1 MTREQR
7 ESRELE
13 ELMTAAV
20 QRATAGFARR
30 AEDEDLVDV
39 AYASIDSPFGP
50 MLTAVTDHGLVTVVI
65 DGDDEAHL
73 DRIARDISPRI
84 LESPARLDGVRRQL
98 DEYFAGQRRGFDT
111 PVDWRLVH
119 GFSLKVLQA
128 TAAIPYG
135 RVSTY
140 KDMAIQAGSP
150 RASRAAGNALGS
162 NPIPIVVPC
171 HRVLHTGG
179 GLGGYGG
186 GLPMKKFLL
195 ELEGSL

>member
-20 QRATAGFARR
+20 QRATADLTRR
-30 AEDEDLVDV
+30 AEAEDLVDV
-39 AYASIDSPFGP
+39 AYASVDSPFGP
-50 MLTAVTDHGLVTVVI
+50 MLTAVTDEGLVTVVI

-84 LESPARLDGVRRQL
+84 LESPARLDDVRRQL
-98 DEYFAGQRRGFDT
+98 DEYFEGRRRDFDT
-111 PVDWRLVH
+111 PVDWRLVK

-150 RASRAAGNALGS
+150 KASRAAGNALGS

-171 HRVLHTGG
+171 HRVLHSGG

>member
-7 ESRELE
+7 GSRELE

-20 QRATAGFARR
+20 QRATADFARR
-30 AEDEDLVDV
+30 AEGEDLVDV
-39 AYASIDSPFGP
+39 AYASVDSPFGP
-50 MLTAVTDHGLVTVVI
+50 MLTAVTDEGLVTVVI

-98 DEYFAGQRRGFDT
+98 DEYFAGQRRDFET
-111 PVDWRLVH
+111 PVDWRLVK

-128 TAAIPYG
+128 TAAIPDG

-150 RASRAAGNALGS
+150 KASRAAGNALGS
-162 NPIPIVVPC
+162 NPVPIVVPC

>member
-1 MTREQR
+1 MTREPR
-7 ESRELE
+7 ASRELE
-13 ELMTAAV
+13 DLMTAAV
-20 QRATAGFARR
+20 QRATADFARR
-30 AEDEDLVDV
+30 AEAEELVDV
-39 AYASIDSPFGP
+39 AYASVDSPFGP
-50 MLTAVTDHGLVTVVI
+50 MLTAVTAHGLVTVVI

-73 DRIARDISPRI
+73 DHIARDISPRI
-84 LESPARLDGVRRQL
+84 LESPARLDGVRREF
-98 DEYFAGQRRGFDT
+98 DEYFEGRRTDFDT
-111 PVDWRLVH
+111 PVDWRLVK

-171 HRVLHTGG
+171 HRVLHSGG

>member
-1 MTREQR
+1 MTREPR
-7 ESRELE
+7 GSRELE

-20 QRATAGFARR
+20 QRATADFARR

-39 AYASIDSPFGP
+39 AYANVDSPFGP
-50 MLTAVTDHGLVTVVI
+50 MLTAVTDKGLVTVVI
-65 DGDDEAHL
+65 DGDDETHL

-98 DEYFAGQRRGFDT
+98 DEYFAGQRRDFDT
-111 PVDWRLVH
+111 PVDWRLVR

-150 RASRAAGNALGS
+150 KASRAAGNALGS

>member
-1 MTREQR
+1 MTREPR
-7 ESRELE
+7 GSRELE

-20 QRATAGFARR
+20 QRATADLTRR
-30 AEDEDLVDV
+30 AEAEDLVDV
-39 AYASIDSPFGP
+39 AYASVDSPFGP
-50 MLTAVTDHGLVTVVI
+50 MLTAVTDEGLVTVVI

-84 LESPARLDGVRRQL
+84 LESPARLDDVRRQL
-98 DEYFAGQRRGFDT
+98 DEYFEGRRRDFDT
-111 PVDWRLVH
+111 PVDWRLVK

-150 RASRAAGNALGS
+150 KASRAAGNALGS

-171 HRVLHTGG
+171 HRVLHSGG

>member
-1 MTREQR
+1 MTREPR
-7 ESRELE
+7 GSRELE

-20 QRATAGFARR
+20 QRATADFARR

-39 AYASIDSPFGP
+39 AYANVDSPFGP
-50 MLTAVTDHGLVTVVI
+50 MLTAVTDKGLVTVVI
-65 DGDDEAHL
+65 DGDDETHL

-98 DEYFAGQRRGFDT
+98 DEYFAGQRRDFDT
-111 PVDWRLVH
+111 PVDWRLVK

-150 RASRAAGNALGS
+150 KASRAAGNALGS

-171 HRVLHTGG
+171 HRVLHSGG

>member
-1 MTREQR
+1 MTREPR
-7 ESRELE
+7 GSRELE
-13 ELMTAAV
+13 DLMTAAV
-20 QRATAGFARR
+20 QRATADLTRR
-30 AEDEDLVDV
+30 AEAEDLVDV
-39 AYASIDSPFGP
+39 AYASVDSPFGP
-50 MLTAVTDHGLVTVVI
+50 ILTAVTDEGLVTVVI

-73 DRIARDISPRI
+73 DRIAREISPRI
-84 LESPARLDGVRRQL
+84 LESRARLDGVRRQL
-98 DEYFAGQRRGFDT
+98 DEYFAGQRRDFDT
-111 PVDWRLVH
+111 PVDWRLVK

>member
-1 MTREQR
+1 MTREPR
-7 ESRELE
+7 GSRELE

-20 QRATAGFARR
+20 QRATADLTRR
-30 AEDEDLVDV
+30 AEAEDLVDV
-39 AYASIDSPFGP
+39 AYASVDSPFGP
-50 MLTAVTDHGLVTVVI
+50 MLTAVTDEGLVTVVI

-84 LESPARLDGVRRQL
+84 LESPARLDDVRRQL
-98 DEYFAGQRRGFDT
+98 DEYFEGRRRDFDT
-111 PVDWRLVH
+111 PVDWRLVR

-150 RASRAAGNALGS
+150 KASRAAGNALGS

>member
-186 GLPMKKFLL
+186 GLPMK
-195 ELEGSL
+195 

>member
-1 MTREQR
+1 MTREPRQA
-7 ESRELE
+7 RELE

-20 QRATAGFARR
+20 QRATADFARR
-30 AEDEDLVDV
+30 AEAEDLVDV
-39 AYASIDSPFGP
+39 AYASVDSPFGP
-50 MLTAVTDHGLVTVVI
+50 LLTAVTDQGLVTVVI

-73 DRIARDISPRI
+73 DRIAREISPRI
-84 LESPARLDGVRRQL
+84 LENPSRLDAVRREL
-98 DEYFAGQRRGFDT
+98 DEYFAGRRRDFDL
-111 PVDWRLVH
+111 PVDWRLIR

-150 RASRAAGNALGS
+150 KASRAAGNALGS

-171 HRVLHTGG
+171 HRVLHSGG

-195 ELEGSL
+195 ELEGAL

>member
-1 MTREQR
+1 MTREPR
-7 ESRELE
+7 ETRQLE

-20 QRATAGFARR
+20 KSATDSFARR
-30 AEDEDLVDV
+30 AEAEELVDI
-39 AYASIDSPFGP
+39 AYANVDSPFGS
-50 MLTAVTDHGLVTVVI
+50 LLAAVTDRGLVTVVI

-73 DRIARDISPRI
+73 DRLSREVSPRI
-84 LESPARLDGVRRQL
+84 LEAPARLDAVRREL
-98 DEYFAGQRRGFDT
+98 DEYFAGRRTDFDT

-119 GFSLKVLQA
+119 GFSLKVLEA

-150 RASRAAGNALGS
+150 KAARAAGNALGS

-171 HRVLHTGG
+171 HRVLHSGG

>member
-1 MTREQR
+1 MTREPR
-7 ESRELE
+7 GSRELE
-13 ELMTAAV
+13 DLMTAAV
-20 QRATAGFARR
+20 QRATADLTRR
-30 AEDEDLVDV
+30 AEAEDLVDV
-39 AYASIDSPFGP
+39 AYASVDSPFGP
-50 MLTAVTDHGLVTVVI
+50 MLTAVTDEGLVTVVI

-84 LESPARLDGVRRQL
+84 LESPARLDDVRRQL
-98 DEYFAGQRRGFDT
+98 DEYFEGQRRDFDT
-111 PVDWRLVH
+111 PVDWRLVK

-150 RASRAAGNALGS
+150 KASRAAGNALGS

-171 HRVLHTGG
+171 HRVLHSGG